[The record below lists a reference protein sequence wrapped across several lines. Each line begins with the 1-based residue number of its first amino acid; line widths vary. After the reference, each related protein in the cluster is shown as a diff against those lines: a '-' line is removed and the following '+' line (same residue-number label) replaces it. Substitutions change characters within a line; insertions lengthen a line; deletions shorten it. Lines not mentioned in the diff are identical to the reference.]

1 MQRLLLLPLIAPL
14 AATLIVAAANPRP
27 GTSLRLLTWQ
37 TPALPLGAWIAGAAT
52 AGALLSGTATAL
64 ALRGAT
70 PLLRRQVRRERRR
83 SEGAAPGWTPPTP
96 GGDWRQPAEP
106 DAPAGPRAAP
116 PPERAPGEPPPTMS
130 VPFRVI
136 RRPTVAAAAAAG
148 HAGGGESSRYV
159 ADETVSR
166 GSGEDDWN
174 EQDSSEDW

>member
-14 AATLIVAAANPRP
+14 AATLIVAVANPRP

-37 TPALPLGAWIAGAAT
+37 SPALPLGAWIAGAAT

-70 PLLRRQVRRERRR
+70 PLLRRQVRRERHR
-83 SEGAAPGWTPPTP
+83 GDGPAPAWTPPP
-96 GGDWRQPAEP
+96 AGADWRQSAEP
-106 DAPAGPRAAP
+106 AVPSGSRAAT

-136 RRPTVAAAAAAG
+136 RRPAAAAG
-148 HAGGGESSRYV
+148 PGHAGSGERPRHA
-159 ADETVSR
+159 ADEPAPR
-166 GSGEDDWN
+166 GNVEDDWN
-174 EQDSSEDW
+174 QQDSSEDW